1 MLTSTAEPFMKTR
14 AITLCTFL
22 FFQLVIG
29 GAKGFGNGS
38 VLDPQKTAASQ
49 DTTYILDLNRKA
61 ELLRYQKSDSIG
73 FYAEK
78 ALRLSEKLGYEK
90 GVIYATSNLALHELY
105 QGNTEGAI
113 AINEKNVANKALPK
127 YPEVAIKIYNDL
139 AQAHFVRTAYP
150 ESYKYFRNALDIAE
164 ATNETQ
170 EIIRINSNLGT
181 MFSLLEDYEEALN
194 YYGVAQRNITGET
207 QDHVVGAILSNLGH
221 LKLKDGNYIAAI
233 SDLNEGLKYFVNS
246 PYSTIRAFSL
256 INLAEAHL
264 KLKQYEE
271 ALVFFKKA
279 QTEYEANLDK
289 KGTADLF
296 HGLSTTH
303 MELGDYDK
311 ALEYAQ
317 KSLQVYTAFNLKTG
331 MERCYRN
338 LYEHFKREKVLDSSL
353 YYLELAETF
362 SDSIAKTKNKA
373 NILMLRSK
381 MDFEAEKERI
391 KRADLQTI
399 NQQKAYIRWT
409 TASLVVALAMVLF
422 ILQSNK
428 RKKELNRS
436 LEEKAKVL
444 SQSEKILCETNTTKD
459 KLFSIIGHDLRGP
472 IVSLR
477 ELVALSLE
485 DKTAG
490 ESYYKKFAPALNKKL
505 DSLQFTLDNLLNWG
519 QTQMSGATVNAQ
531 AIFVRQ
537 ELQDS
542 LVLFREKFVEKSIK
556 VINKVNENDRAFVD
570 ANHFAIIFR
579 NLVSNAIKF
588 THEKGTITID
598 AQETNNSLIISISD
612 NGIGMDQATLNKV
625 WDNQEHHSTYGTS
638 MEKGTGLG
646 LSLCKEMVEK
656 NKGNI
661 TVESEPGK
669 GTTFFVSI
677 PTPSHDI

>member
-1 MLTSTAEPFMKTR
+1 MKTR
-14 AITLCTFL
+14 AITRYTFL

-29 GAKGFGNGS
+29 CSMGFGNGS
-38 VLDPQKTAASQ
+38 ILDPQKTAASQ
-49 DTTYILDLNRKA
+49 DTTYILELNRKA
-61 ELLRYQKSDSIG
+61 EVLRYQKSDSIG
-73 FYAEK
+73 YYAEK
-78 ALRLSEKLGYEK
+78 ALRLSEAQGYEK
-90 GVIYATSNLALHELY
+90 GILYARSNLALHELY

-113 AINEKNVANKALPK
+113 AINEKNIANKALPK

-139 AQAHFVRTAYP
+139 AQAHFTRAAYP

-181 MFSLLEDYEEALN
+181 VFSLLEDYEEALG
-194 YYGVAQRNITGET
+194 YYRLARRTINKET
-207 QDHVVGAILSNLGH
+207 PAHVVGAVISNLGH
-221 LKLKDGNYIAAI
+221 LKMKNGNYNAALH
-233 SDLNEGLKYFVNS
+233 DLLEAYNYIENS
-246 PYSTIRAFSL
+246 EYSTIRAFTL
-256 INLAEAHL
+256 INLGEVHL
-264 KLKQYEE
+264 KLKQLDK
-271 ALVFFKKA
+271 ALDYYKQA
-279 QTEYEANLDK
+279 QTEYEANQDK

-436 LEEKAKVL
+436 LEEKAKIL
-444 SQSEKILCETNTTKD
+444 SQSEKNLYETNSTKD

-490 ESYYKKFAPALNKKL
+490 ESYYKKFAPALHTKL
-505 DSLQFTLDNLLNWG
+505 ESLQFTLDNLLNWG
-519 QTQMSGATVNAQ
+519 QTQMSGATVNAK

-537 ELQDS
+537 ELEYS
-542 LVLFREKFVEKSIK
+542 IGLFREKFVEKSIT
-556 VINKVNENDRAFVD
+556 VVNKANENDLAFVD

-588 THEKGTITID
+588 THERGTITLD
-598 AQETNNSLIISISD
+598 AQETEDSVIISVSD
-612 NGIGMDQATLNKV
+612 NGMGMDQATLNKV
-625 WDNQEHHSTYGTS
+625 WQNHEHHSTYGTS

-656 NKGNI
+656 NKGSI
-661 TVESEPGK
+661 TVESKPGI
-669 GTTFFVSI
+669 GTTFYVEFPKPSI
-677 PTPSHDI
+677 TI